1 MKELQSLCL
10 DVKLL
15 SEDNKEIELK
25 ESVDEDEQPQGLGAF
40 EIGGDEIE
48 EDKEDDKEKFYED
61 LMNATQEDDQ
71 GEIDDIDE

>member
-1 MKELQSLCL
+1 L
-10 DVKLL
+10 DVKRL

-25 ESVDEDEQPQGLGAF
+25 ESVDDDEQPQGLGAF

-48 EDKEDDKEKFYED
+48 DDKDLQEDKEKFYED

-71 GEIDDIDE
+71 GADDDIDE